1 MENISALM
9 DGEADDQE
17 SRQVL
22 LRLGDTPEA
31 REYWD
36 VYHLIGDAMRGENV
50 RGLDVSRRVA
60 EALSQEPTVLAP
72 ARARRVNAPMRFA
85 LSAAAS
91 VSAVAVVGWM
101 AFSSSNIANPP
112 AEIARATVPASI
124 PAEAPLVSVPNDG
137 QMNEYL
143 LAHQGISPSTSLHG
157 VAPYIRTISIAPAA
171 ER

>member
-9 DGEADDQE
+9 DGEAEDQE
-17 SRQVL
+17 SHQVL

-31 REYWD
+31 RESWD
-36 VYHLIGDAMRGENV
+36 VYHLIGDVMRGENV
-50 RGLDVSRRVA
+50 SGLDVSRRVSA
-60 EALSQEPTVLAP
+60 ALSQEPTVLAP
-72 ARARRVNAPMRFA
+72 ARIRRVNAPMRFA

-91 VSAVAVVGWM
+91 ISAVAVVGWM

-112 AEIARATVPASI
+112 AEIARATVPASV